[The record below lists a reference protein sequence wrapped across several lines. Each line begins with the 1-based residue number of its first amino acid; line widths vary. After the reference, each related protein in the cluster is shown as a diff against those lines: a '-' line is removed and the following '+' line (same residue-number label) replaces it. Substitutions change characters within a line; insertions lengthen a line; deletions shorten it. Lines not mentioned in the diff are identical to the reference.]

1 MEMTNLATIDFSQVL
16 VDAPTSPSP
25 RDIAAGDVYLYIE
38 SGEPITFKDSDGKHC
53 VIGSNKKG
61 LVIRQNFTDVVY
73 NGTDI
78 EKAIDAVIEL
88 ICL

>member
-1 MEMTNLATIDFSQVL
+1 MDSSIDFSNVL
-16 VDAPTSPSP
+16 VDAPINPSP
-25 RDIAAGDVYLYIE
+25 RDIASGDVYLYIE

-61 LVIRQNFTDVVY
+61 LVIRQNFTEVVY
-73 NGTDI
+73 NGTDV
-78 EKAIDAVIEL
+78 EKAIDAVVDL

>member
-1 MEMTNLATIDFSQVL
+1 MNNSIDFSRVL
-16 VDAPTSPSP
+16 EATPINPSP
-25 RDIAAGDVYLYIE
+25 RDIASGDVYLYIE

-61 LVIRQNFTDVVY
+61 LVIRQNFTEVVY
-73 NGTDI
+73 NGTDV
-78 EKAIDAVIEL
+78 EKAIDAVVTL